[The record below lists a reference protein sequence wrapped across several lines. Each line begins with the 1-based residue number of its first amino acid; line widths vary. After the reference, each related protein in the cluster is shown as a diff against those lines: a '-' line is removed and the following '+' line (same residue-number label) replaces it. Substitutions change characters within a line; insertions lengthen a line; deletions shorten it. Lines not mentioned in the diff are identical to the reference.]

1 MDSVGSMKLS
11 RIIKNRK
18 AMTPL
23 MIGVIV
29 AASVVA
35 VFFVIMAATVPLYK
49 KEVYVSVRE
58 GSIQANSTDNKALSF
73 KVICDYDDGYLRRLE
88 IVRGN
93 ERIGY
98 REVNYLLIKNYEKF
112 ITLEYFYAIVG
123 VTPADQIEDG
133 TNHLLFLDDDTYI
146 LRIFYEDVNGN
157 EFDSQDY
164 EFTYD

>member
-1 MDSVGSMKLS
+1 MKLS

-35 VFFVIMAATVPLYK
+35 VFFVIMVATVPLYK

-73 KVICDYDDGYLRRLE
+73 KVICDYDDGYLKRIE

-93 ERIGY
+93 EQIGY
-98 REVNYLLIKNYEKF
+98 RVVNYLLTKNVEKY
-112 ITLEYFYAIVG
+112 ITLEYLYANVG
-123 VTPADQIEDG
+123 VTPADQIEEG
-133 TNHLLFLDDDTYI
+133 TNHLLFINDDTYK

-157 EFDSQDY
+157 RFDPLDY
-164 EFTYD
+164 EFIYD